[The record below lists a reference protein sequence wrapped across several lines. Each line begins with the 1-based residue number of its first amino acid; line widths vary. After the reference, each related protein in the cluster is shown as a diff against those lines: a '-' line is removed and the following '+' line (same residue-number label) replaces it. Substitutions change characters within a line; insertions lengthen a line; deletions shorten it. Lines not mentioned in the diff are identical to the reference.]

1 MRVIAGICRG
11 RKLNTPADDAVRP
24 TTDKVKE
31 ALFSSLQFELEGAYV
46 LDLFAGSGQLGI
58 EALSRGAAAAV
69 MCDCSK
75 VSIQLIK
82 SNLAACGLHAEV
94 LQTDS
99 LKYLAQCDKRFDI
112 ALLDPP
118 YATGLLQK
126 ALPAVSRVMH
136 ENGVIVA
143 ECPYGEAVPETL
155 ENGFAEVKNKKY
167 GSMCLHYYR
176 KG

>member
-1 MRVIAGICRG
+1 MRVIAGNCRG
-11 RKLNTPADDAVRP
+11 RKLNTPADDSVRP
-24 TTDKVKE
+24 TTDMVKE
-31 ALFSSLQFELEGAYV
+31 ALFSSLQFELEGACV

-58 EALSRGAAAAV
+58 EALSRGATRAV

-75 VSIQLIK
+75 ESVALIK
-82 SNLAACGLHAEV
+82 SNLALCGLQADV
-94 LQTDS
+94 LLTDS
-99 LKYLAQCDKRFDI
+99 FRYLEQCRDTFDI

-126 ALPAVSRVMH
+126 ALPAVSLVMN

-143 ECPYGEAVPETL
+143 ECPFGEAVPESL
-155 ENGFAEVKNKKY
+155 ENGFSEVKNKKY

>member
-1 MRVIAGICRG
+1 MRVIAGKCRG

-24 TTDKVKE
+24 TTDMVKE
-31 ALFSSLQFELEGAYV
+31 ALFSSLQFELEGARV

-58 EALSRGAAAAV
+58 EALSRGAASAV

-75 VSIQLIK
+75 ESVRLIK
-82 SNLAACGLHAEV
+82 SNLALCGLQADV
-94 LQTDS
+94 LLSDS
-99 LKYLAQCDKRFDI
+99 FRYLEQCRDTFDI

>member
-1 MRVIAGICRG
+1 MRVIAGNCRG

-24 TTDKVKE
+24 TTDMVKE
-31 ALFSSLQFELEGAYV
+31 ALFSSLQFELEGACV

-58 EALSRGAAAAV
+58 EALSRGAASAV

-75 VSIQLIK
+75 ESVALIK
-82 SNLAACGLHAEV
+82 SNLALCGLQADV
-94 LQTDS
+94 LLTDS
-99 LKYLAQCDKRFDI
+99 FRYLEQCRDTFDI

-126 ALPAVSRVMH
+126 ALPAVSLVMN

-143 ECPYGEAVPETL
+143 ECPFGEAVPDIL
-155 ENGFAEVKNKKY
+155 KNGFTEVKNKKY